1 MDEQQNAIA
10 IAEFKGNM
18 NAMCAENNAMESRI
32 DVSFAQIR
40 TDMERRDK
48 ETIQREKENQRW
60 VVGLVLAC
68 TAIVVGAVALL

>member
-1 MDEQQNAIA
+1 MDEQQIA
-10 IAEFKGNM
+10 IAELKGNM

-32 DVSFAQIR
+32 DVSLAQIR

>member
-1 MDEQQNAIA
+1 
-10 IAEFKGNM
+10 
-18 NAMCAENNAMESRI
+18 MESRI
-32 DVSFAQIR
+32 DVSLAQIR